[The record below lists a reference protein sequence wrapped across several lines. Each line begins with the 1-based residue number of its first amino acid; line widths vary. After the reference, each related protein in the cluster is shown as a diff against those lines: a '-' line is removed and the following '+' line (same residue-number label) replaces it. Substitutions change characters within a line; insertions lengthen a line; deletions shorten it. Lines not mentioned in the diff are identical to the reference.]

1 MTLLTRISRSNVS
14 PFGIVKRSFGVTPTG
29 PPLWDGT
36 QYPKVSS
43 SDTGPYRWP
52 QLIVA
57 SWDKE
62 GFDPIADLDNFEEI
76 PRDGFGVP
84 AHIPPEIA
92 VQIRHTFAV
101 PPQYYPWLKK
111 LGDDTPQLKPF
122 MDRLIKGELTQ
133 DEYEDMFY
141 MFSKPLKIYRSEIPH
156 AHRSQAEIESEDYV
170 KWESAWLAYRQRLRG
185 DLHTRYY
192 LRNLLIGAVLGFYI
206 ASVYVEKHVQHRVD
220 MKLFYLEAPEHKIN
234 WVKPRG
240 DL

>member
-1 MTLLTRISRSNVS
+1 M
-14 PFGIVKRSFGVTPTG
+14 
-29 PPLWDGT
+29 WDGQ
-36 QYPKVSS
+36 QYARVTS

-52 QLIVA
+52 QMIVA
-57 SWDKE
+57 TWDKE
-62 GFDPIADLDNFEEI
+62 GFDPMADTDNFEEI

-101 PPQYYPWLKK
+101 PPQYFPFLKK
-111 LGDDTPQLKPF
+111 LGEDTPSLKPF
-122 MDRLIKGELTQ
+122 LDSLIKGELT
-133 DEYEDMFY
+133 YEQYEEMFY
-141 MFSKPLKIYRSEIPH
+141 QFAKPLKVYRSEVPQPM
-156 AHRSQAEIESEDYV
+156 RTEAEIKAESFVD
-170 KWESAWLAYRQRLRG
+170 WESAWLSYRQRLRG

-192 LRNLLIGAVLGFYI
+192 VRNLLLGAALGLFCANI
-206 ASVYVEKHVQHRVD
+206 YVEKHIQHRVD

>member
-1 MTLLTRISRSNVS
+1 MT
-14 PFGIVKRSFGVTPTG
+14 
-29 PPLWDGT
+29 
-36 QYPKVSS
+36 S

-52 QLIVA
+52 QMIVA

-62 GFDPIADLDNFEEI
+62 GFDPMADVNDFEEI

-92 VQIRHTFAV
+92 VQIRHTFSV
-101 PPQYYPWLKK
+101 PPQYFPFLKK
-111 LGDDTPQLKPF
+111 LGDDTPQLKPY
-122 MDRLIKGELTQ
+122 MDKLVNGQLTQ
-133 DEYEDMFY
+133 EEYEDMFY
-141 MFSKPLKIYRSEIPH
+141 LFAKPLKVYRSEIPQPL
-156 AHRSQAEIESEDYV
+156 RTEQEIQAEQYV
-170 KWESAWLAYRQRLRG
+170 DWESAWLSYRQRLRG

-192 LRNLLIGAVLGFYI
+192 VRNLLLGAALGIFA
-206 ASVYVEKHVQHRVD
+206 ASIYVGKHAQRRVD